1 MHDAA
6 LRGAVE
12 ELPAYHVCGIQRDRA
27 RQVEGHDHVLFVE
40 TRDPD
45 GGQTRWRCVDVIAA
59 MRDGERF
66 VLGEGEDRRQLEPAL
81 CTACAFATV
90 RVIPSDDADEDAYA
104 FGDVHSFW
112 SGDPI

>member
-1 MHDAA
+1 MHDSGRTR
-6 LRGAVE
+6 LIE
-12 ELPAYHVCGIQRDRA
+12 HLPAYHVCGVQRDRA
-27 RQVEGHDHVLFVE
+27 RQVEGHDHVLSID

-66 VLGEGEDRRQLEPAL
+66 VLGEGGDRRQLEPAL
-81 CTACAFATV
+81 CPACAFATV
-90 RVIPSDDADEDAYA
+90 RVIPADDTDADGYA
-104 FGDVHSFW
+104 FGDVYSFW

>member
-1 MHDAA
+1 MHDSGRTG
-6 LRGAVE
+6 LIE
-12 ELPAYHVCGIQRDRA
+12 QLPAYHVCGVQRDRA
-27 RQVEGHDHVLFVE
+27 RQVEGHDHVLSID

-66 VLGEGEDRRQLEPAL
+66 VLGEGGDRRQLEPAL
-81 CTACAFATV
+81 CPVCAFATV
-90 RVIPSDDADEDAYA
+90 RVIPADDADAEGYA